1 MNDPNRSNI
10 VNGPALSHNDFLW
23 AITIAVGLSLVIA
36 CIEIPSR
43 SRSQLRACFVG
54 PAFLYWLVLSFGN
67 VITTLLA
74 SLAVVKM
81 SPSLAP
87 YYFILCPFFGVF
99 GFETVL
105 KNTNITMF
113 DKGVLTIQN
122 WIEKALNGAAAA
134 AIDQQENLK
143 QDAGSRLVT
152 KLMALSEEEINTRVL
167 HKMGPGTVQEL
178 EAAAKASSANTKQ
191 YKILQLVAILTP
203 SESAVLLRR
212 PQSTP

>member
-1 MNDPNRSNI
+1 
-10 VNGPALSHNDFLW
+10 
-23 AITIAVGLSLVIA
+23 
-36 CIEIPSR
+36 
-43 SRSQLRACFVG
+43 
-54 PAFLYWLVLSFGN
+54 

-74 SLAVVKM
+74 SLVVVKM

-212 PQSTP
+212 PQNTP